1 METLIVVLTIIY
13 LIGMP
18 IFTYFYTL
26 KRNREDEQNYK

>member
-1 METLIVVLTIIY
+1 METLIIVLTIVY

-26 KRNREDEQNYK
+26 KRNKEEDKNYK

>member
-26 KRNREDEQNYK
+26 KRNREDEQEL

>member
-1 METLIVVLTIIY
+1 METLIIVLAIIY

-26 KRNREDEQNYK
+26 KRNREYEQEL